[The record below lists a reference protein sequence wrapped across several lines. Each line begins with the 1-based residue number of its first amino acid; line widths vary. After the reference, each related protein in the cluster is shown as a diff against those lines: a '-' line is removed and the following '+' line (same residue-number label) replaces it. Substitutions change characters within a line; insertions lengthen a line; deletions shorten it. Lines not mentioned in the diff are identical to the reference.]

1 MGFSYDALTTST
13 CPLYAI
19 RLEIGDTDSSGSL
32 FDDSELT
39 YFYAQESSSVL
50 KASARAME
58 ALAQRYARRASFS
71 ADGLSVQYQGAAR
84 EARAQAKEMR
94 KRAGGVGTQ
103 TIAMIRRD
111 GYSSDVAAGS

>member
-32 FDDSELT
+32 FDD
-39 YFYAQESSSVL
+39 SVL

-71 ADGLSVQYQGAAR
+71 ADGLSVQYQGAAQ

-94 KRAGGVGTQ
+94 KRAGGTGTQ